1 MKKYILTI
9 GNSALSVISSTVIV
23 LPFMFFLRIS
33 GTHTVLSVLPFVI
46 FYTLR
51 TTGIFLIR
59 GIKTSLNSASLLKV
73 SLYVGTLGSIFGI
86 IGSFFPELY
95 MTSAFF
101 MGLSA
106 AWLPTANTSINFLNI
121 KNNLLLAKNKY
132 FTILTLILIGY
143 ILFIPSKN
151 SFIIFFV
158 FYTCL
163 YLIAIMT
170 LSTINQYAVD
180 SHDLESYSYR
190 YLGLFV
196 VFFVLIFSLRSS
208 RLLKNIMQ
216 FDYFI
221 WGSLFL
227 AIILIVSKLFFN
239 RSPQRNVPNL
249 LSYISIINGA
259 LGNYLF
265 LFASLYVAG
274 YYGHHDL
281 FNRFYIPYVI
291 GIVTAPIINKVL
303 VKNNQHTIF
312 IILFVGLIMMLFRPL
327 FSWGVLSL
335 SITKGCLN
343 LKLNQ
348 IYMRQNKLPSDKRIW
363 VKNTIQSTGSI
374 IYQFIIM
381 ITGSLIVSDN
391 NNSIKELL
399 DVTSQKIPSS
409 YSRGLMIDWNHVT
422 TTILLIMVIFY
433 YFFLLRNIY
442 QSKKMKSDNS
452 LRR

>member
-9 GNSALSVISSTVIV
+9 GNSGLNVISSTVIV

-59 GIKTSLNSASLLKV
+59 GIKTRLNSASLLKV
-73 SLYVGTLGSIFGI
+73 SLYVGTLGSMFGI
-86 IGSFFPELY
+86 IGNFFPEFY
-95 MTSAFF
+95 MISAFF
-101 MGLSA
+101 LGLSA

-121 KNNLLLAKNKY
+121 KSHLLLAKNKY
-132 FTILTLILIGY
+132 FTVLTLILIGY
-143 ILFIPSKN
+143 ILFVPSKN

-158 FYTCL
+158 FYTFL

-170 LSTINQYAVD
+170 ISTINQYAVD

-208 RLLKNIMQ
+208 RLMNNIMQ

-221 WGSLFL
+221 WGSLLL
-227 AIILIVSKLFFN
+227 AIILIVSKLFFH
-239 RSPQRNVPNL
+239 RLPQRRVPNV
-249 LSYISIINGA
+249 LSYIAIINGA

-274 YYGHHDL
+274 YYGHDDL
-281 FNRFYIPYVI
+281 FIRFYIPYVV
-291 GIVTAPIINKVL
+291 GIFIAPIINKVL
-303 VKNNQHTIF
+303 VKNNHHTIF
-312 IILFVGLIMMLFRPL
+312 TMILVGLSMMFLRPL
-327 FSWGVLSL
+327 FSLGILVLST
-335 SITKGCLN
+335 TKGCLN
-343 LKLNQ
+343 SKLNHFYVQ
-348 IYMRQNKLPSDKRIW
+348 QNNLPSDKRIW

-381 ITGSLIVSDN
+381 ITGSLIVTDHN
-391 NNSIKELL
+391 HSIKELL
-399 DVTSQKIPSS
+399 TVTSKGIPSS
-409 YSRGLMIDWNHVT
+409 YSRELMINWNDVT
-422 TTILLIMVIFY
+422 TTILLIMVIGY
-433 YFFLLRNIY
+433 YCFLLHNKY
-442 QSKKMKSDNS
+442 QSKK
-452 LRR
+452 R

>member
-1 MKKYILTI
+1 MKKYVLTI
-9 GNSALSVISSTVIV
+9 GNSALSIISSTVIV

-33 GTHTVLSVLPFVI
+33 ATHTVSSVLPFVI

-59 GIKTSLNSASLLKV
+59 GIKTSLNSASLLKI
-73 SLYVGTLGSIFGI
+73 SLYSGTLGSIFGI

-95 MTSAFF
+95 IISGFF
-101 MGLSA
+101 LGLSA

-143 ILFIPSKN
+143 ILFIPSKT
-151 SFIIFFV
+151 SFIIFFL
-158 FYTCL
+158 FYTVL
-163 YLIAIMT
+163 YLIAIIT
-170 LSTINQYAVD
+170 LPTLNQYAVD
-180 SHDLESYSYR
+180 SHDLESYSYQ

-208 RLLKNIMQ
+208 RLMKNIMQ

-221 WGSLFL
+221 WGSLLL
-227 AIILIVSKLFFN
+227 AIVLIVSKLFFN
-239 RSPQRNVPNL
+239 RAPQRNVPNL

-281 FNRFYIPYVI
+281 FTRFYIPYII

-303 VKNNQHTIF
+303 VKKNNHTIF
-312 IILFVGLIMMLFRPL
+312 IMLFIGLLIMFFRPL
-327 FSWGVLSL
+327 FPWGILSL

-343 LKLNQ
+343 LKLNH
-348 IYMRQNKLPSDKRIW
+348 IYMTQDNLPSDKRIW

-391 NNSIKELL
+391 NHSIKELL
-399 DVTSQKIPSS
+399 DITSQGIPSN
-409 YSRGLMIDWNHVT
+409 YSRALMIEWNLVT
-422 TTILLIMVIFY
+422 TTILLIMIMFY
-433 YFFLLRNIY
+433 YFFYLLTYIKINR
-442 QSKKMKSDNS
+442 
-452 LRR
+452 